1 MVPCPSFCVD
11 TPFGPTFSPCV
22 PRRCMSGVRPSFVF
36 VLGAHLRG
44 KTQGTF
50 VSCVSCIKLCECAP
64 YRAGMICLCGFGSD
78 TPKNWTR
85 DQWHRL
91 TPTAPS
97 GPSTYVRTPHGEKAP
112 TRGREAL
119 GPRKHGMPRSTEG
132 LPARAGLGD
141 PRLTTKVDATC
152 TTFPRRRRSKVPRM
166 HATDRPRAG
175 LTRRHR
181 ARRRRFSPW
190 RSSLCWA
197 AAPGICGRTA
207 R

>member
-1 MVPCPSFCVD
+1 MAPCPSFCVGA
-11 TPFGPTFSPCV
+11 TFGPTLLPCV
-22 PRRCMSGVRPSFVF
+22 PRRCMSGVRPSFVCVF
-36 VLGAHLRG
+36 GAHLHG
-44 KTQGTF
+44 KTQRTLTSSADF
-50 VSCVSCIKLCECAP
+50 SKLCE
-64 YRAGMICLCGFGSD
+64 RTLRRTDMVCLCGFGSEMR
-78 TPKNWTR
+78 KNWTR

-91 TPTAPS
+91 TPPAPN
-97 GPSTYVRTPHGEKAP
+97 GPSAYVRPPCGEKTP
-112 TRGREAL
+112 SRGREAL

-132 LPARAGLGD
+132 PPARARLGD
-141 PRLTTKVDATC
+141 PRLTTKADATC

-166 HATDRPRAG
+166 RATDRPRVG

-197 AAPGICGRTA
+197 AAPGTCGRTD